1 MLQTIS
7 KYKHELVYPIGIQ
20 HLGNLK
26 RRQIEKGNIK
36 HSRFIFY
43 YSGINNH
50 ISIKFDTLRQAI
62 AMLDK
67 IRKVEQVFKQLDKE
81 TEKFGIQSNLKCLT
95 NCNLCCLK
103 KGLEGNVLEFLPLA
117 NYLVKNNLHE
127 AALDLLDTNPEHC
140 INLAKSQVP
149 GQTAGCSNYDHRGM
163 ICRLFGF
170 SGVKDKN
177 SKLAVY
183 TCTHIKKEYPQEFKN
198 AMERI
203 NSGMKIPMVTD
214 FYYQIYFVDSYMAND
229 YNPINVSI
237 RKAIEKVAYY
247 YANKSRRT
255 KKSEPIIKVEKEN

>member
-1 MLQTIS
+1 MGVL
-7 KYKHELVYPIGIQ
+7 
-20 HLGNLK
+20 HLGNHKL
-26 RRQIEKGNIK
+26 RHLEISNI
-36 HSRFIFY
+36 HLSRFIFCY
-43 YSGINNH
+43 LGIINH
-50 ISIKFDTLRQAI
+50 NSIKFDPYTRVI

-81 TEKFGIQSNLKCLT
+81 TEKFGKQSNLKCLT
-95 NCNLCCLK
+95 NCNWCCLK
-103 KGLEGNVLEFLPLA
+103 TGLEANVLEFLPLA
-117 NYLVKNNLHE
+117 NYLLTNNLHE
-127 AALDLLDTNPEHC
+127 AVLNLLDTNPEHC
-140 INLAKSQVP
+140 INLAKSQIQ
-149 GQTAGCSNYDHRGM
+149 GQTAGCSNYEHRGM

-183 TCTHIKKEYPQEFKN
+183 TCTHIKNEYPQEFKN

-203 NSGMKIPMVTD
+203 NLGMEIPMVTD

-247 YANKSRRT
+247 YANKPGRIKRNI
-255 KKSEPIIKVEKEN
+255 PIIKIEKEN